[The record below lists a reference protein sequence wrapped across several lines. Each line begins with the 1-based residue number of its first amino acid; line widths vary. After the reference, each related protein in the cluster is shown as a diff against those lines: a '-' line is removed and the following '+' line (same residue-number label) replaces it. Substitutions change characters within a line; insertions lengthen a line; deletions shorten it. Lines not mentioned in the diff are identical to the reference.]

1 VYVLVAAGPSG
12 KFVYLVEE
20 INACGFDVD
29 AVDAVSA
36 TLTAMPSAPLPAG
49 AEPLDLTIAGA
60 IQ

>member
-1 VYVLVAAGPSG
+1 MYVLVAAGPSG

-29 AVDAVSA
+29 AVGA